1 MNAKARVVTLHGNV
15 YAGDDVAE
23 ARRVFERV
31 TGVQIARLPK
41 DVRKA
46 KLRAMLIIDGNIVTS
61 T

>member
-1 MNAKARVVTLHGNV
+1 MNAKARVVTMHGDV
-15 YAGDDVAE
+15 YAGSDVDE

-46 KLRAMLIIDGNIVTS
+46 KLRAMLIIDGTIASAT
-61 T
+61 